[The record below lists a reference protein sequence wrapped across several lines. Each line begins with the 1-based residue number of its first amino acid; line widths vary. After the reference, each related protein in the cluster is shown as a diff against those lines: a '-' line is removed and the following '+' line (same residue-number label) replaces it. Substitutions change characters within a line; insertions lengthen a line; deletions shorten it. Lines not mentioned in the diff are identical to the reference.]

1 MKRTSLVAPLLLI
14 LIGGLFL
21 MNNLRP
27 DLPLLDLL
35 GRYWPFLLIG
45 WGVLR
50 LAEITFWFVQRRPLP
65 LSGISGGEW
74 TLVVLI
80 TVVGSSLFFAHHN
93 NWPRATFGI
102 RGIEV
107 FGETYDYPVAAD
119 KPGVGKAPRI
129 VIENL
134 RGNVRI
140 VGTAAEDVK
149 LSGRKVIRAFD
160 QAAADKANDSTPLE
174 VTTPS
179 ANVVLIRTNQE
190 RSGGD
195 QRISADLE
203 LSVPKGA
210 TVEARARY
218 GDFDVADLDGG
229 VDISSDN
236 AGVRLQNIGG
246 AVRLDLRKSD
256 VVRAIKVKGNVELR
270 ARGQDI
276 QLEDVEGQVTI
287 AGSYSGDLELR
298 RLAKPVKYE
307 GAYTDFRI
315 ERIPGE
321 LRMGISELTASN
333 LVGPVRITSSRSKD
347 IEINEFSD
355 ALEIAI
361 DRGDVHL
368 RTGGGTLGKMSVK
381 TRSGDLELALPENA
395 RFDLL
400 ATTRRGHVE
409 NDYGSP
415 VQADNEDNDR
425 GGKLSGK
432 SGSGPEL
439 RLETDRGA
447 VVLRKWDRTEPA
459 GTALAPEPPASP
471 DAPRKPRVES
481 Q

>member
-1 MKRTSLVAPLLLI
+1 MKRSSLVAPMLLI

-21 MNNLRP
+21 FNNLRP
-27 DLPLLDLL
+27 DLPLLEML

-45 WGVLR
+45 WGFLR
-50 LAEITFWFVQRRPLP
+50 LVEITYWFSQRRPLP

-80 TVVGSSLFFAHHN
+80 ALVGGGIFFAHN
-93 NWPRATFGI
+93 TSWPRGSIGI

-107 FGETYDYPVAAD
+107 FGESYDYPISAD
-119 KPGVGKAPRI
+119 KPGVGKAPRV

-140 VGTAAEDVK
+140 VGAGGEDVR
-149 LSGRKVIRAFD
+149 LTGRKTVRAFD
-160 QAAADKANDSTPLE
+160 NAAADKANDQTPLE

-203 LSVPKGA
+203 ITVPKGA
-210 TVEARARY
+210 TIEARARY
-218 GDFDVADLDGG
+218 GDFDISDLEGA

-246 AVRLDLRKSD
+246 GVRLDLRKSD

-276 QLEDVEGQVTI
+276 QLEDIEGQVTI
-287 AGSYSGDLELR
+287 SGSYSGDLELR

-307 GAYTDFRI
+307 GAYTEFRI
-315 ERIPGE
+315 ERLPGE
-321 LRMGISELTASN
+321 FRMGIGDITGSN
-333 LVGPVRITSSRSKD
+333 LVGPVRINANRSKD
-347 IEINEFSD
+347 IELNDFTE
-355 ALEIAI
+355 AMEITV

-368 RTGGGTLGKMSVK
+368 RPGKNALGRMSVR
-381 TRSGDLELALPENA
+381 TRSGDLELALPEKA
-395 RFDLL
+395 RFDLV
-400 ATTRRGHVE
+400 ASTRRGSV
-409 NDYGSP
+409 
-415 VQADNEDNDR
+415 DNEYGAPIQSEGERDR
-425 GGKLSGK
+425 GGTLTGK

-439 RLETDRGA
+439 RLDTDRGN
-447 VVLRKWDRTEPA
+447 VVVRKSDGASE
-459 GTALAPEPPASP
+459 ALAPDPPAAP
-471 DAPRKPRVES
+471 EAPRKPKTEN